1 MYVAVV
7 KHCPIEVHNKRALDS
22 ALEDANLAL
31 LQLVLLLIKG
41 QPDSLPSKQA
51 ARVAVN
57 HAVDNAESSATELVQ
72 TVKVGGSSRH
82 CDAIDAKCGNI
93 GQTLRLANSPN
104 QPAVLGGVKLA
115 LPLNFAEA
123 IEAATRA
130 AKLTDTIS
138 QVWPMLPH
146 FSVDGV
152 TMTARATD
160 FDSLDELGSGRFGV
174 VDRRIRLSFDQ
185 QEHELQQ
192 REISVL
198 KRTVECPFV
207 VYFYGAMF
215 HDGDIHILM
224 ELMDASLRQF
234 YLAAYSFGCIAK
246 VKRWLPTVR
255 CPGESFYLHG
265 NGESLVPAGDE
276 PGFTTASDVLVQHL
290 TEDPPPSLSAEAAAG
305 RFPQELND
313 FLSCCLARRRK
324 DRWRLPQ
331 LLEHPYV
338 GGVVAME
345 TELRDRT
352 GQFVCSVLDRCDS
365 SSLAAVGVTVK
376 E

>member
-1 MYVAVV
+1 PA
-7 KHCPIEVHNKRALDS
+7 KS
-22 ALEDANLAL
+22 A
-31 LQLVLLLIKG
+31 
-41 QPDSLPSKQA
+41 
-51 ARVAVN
+51 R
-57 HAVDNAESSATELVQ
+57 
-72 TVKVGGSSRH
+72 RF
-82 CDAIDAKCGNI
+82 
-93 GQTLRLANSPN
+93 
-104 QPAVLGGVKLA
+104 GGVKLA

-138 QVWPMLPH
+138 QSQSLADVAA

-174 VDRRIRLSFDQ
+174 VDRVIHRDSGCLFARKRIRLSFDQ

-234 YLAAYSFGCIAK
+234 YLAAYSSAVNMPITNPVLQYIAYSVLKALSYIRSIEVMHRDIKPSNMLINRSGQVKLCDFGVAGILKNSIAK
-246 VKRWLPTVR
+246 SNVGCQLYVAPERVSISMATGGGL
-255 CPGESFYLHG
+255 G
-265 NGESLVPAGDE
+265 AGDE
-276 PGFTTASDVLVQHL
+276 PGFTTASDVWSLGISLLELASGAHPYGSWKNPFHQVQHL
-290 TEDPPPSLSAEAAAG
+290 TEGPPPSLSAEAAAG

-313 FLSCCLARRRK
+313 FLSCCLAK
-324 DRWRLPQ
+324 KANDRWRLPQ

>member
-1 MYVAVV
+1 ASPA
-7 KHCPIEVHNKRALDS
+7 KS
-22 ALEDANLAL
+22 A
-31 LQLVLLLIKG
+31 
-41 QPDSLPSKQA
+41 
-51 ARVAVN
+51 R
-57 HAVDNAESSATELVQ
+57 
-72 TVKVGGSSRH
+72 RF
-82 CDAIDAKCGNI
+82 
-93 GQTLRLANSPN
+93 
-104 QPAVLGGVKLA
+104 GGVKLA

-138 QVWPMLPH
+138 QSQSLADVAA
-146 FSVDGV
+146 FSVDG
-152 TMTARATD
+152 R
-160 FDSLDELGSGRFGV
+160 RFGV
-174 VDRRIRLSFDQ
+174 VDRVIHRDSGCLFARKRIRLSFDQ

-234 YLAAYSFGCIAK
+234 YLAAYSSAVNMPITNPVLQYIAYSVLKALKDIKPSNMLINRSGQVKLCDFGVAGILKNSIAK
-246 VKRWLPTVR
+246 SNVGCQLYVAPERVSISMATEGGL
-255 CPGESFYLHG
+255 G
-265 NGESLVPAGDE
+265 AGDE
-276 PGFTTASDVLVQHL
+276 PGFTTASDVWSLGISLLELASGAHPYGSWKNPFHQVQHL

-313 FLSCCLARRRK
+313 FLSCCLAKEAK